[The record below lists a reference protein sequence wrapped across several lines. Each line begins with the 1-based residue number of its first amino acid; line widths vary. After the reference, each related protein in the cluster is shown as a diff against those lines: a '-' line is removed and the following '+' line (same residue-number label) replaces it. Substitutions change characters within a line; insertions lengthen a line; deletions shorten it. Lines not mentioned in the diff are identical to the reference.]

1 MTFNQTN
8 ATLTTLDGNGFY
20 RLTLMVLMV
29 FHLKVSPFTADCNRL
44 SVFHMRSP
52 LTDDDDISITAQRK
66 VLDCIFKGYSQWV
79 KDLS

>member
-1 MTFNQTN
+1 
-8 ATLTTLDGNGFY
+8 
-20 RLTLMVLMV
+20 MVLMM
-29 FHLKVSPFTADCNRL
+29 FHLKVSPFTADSNRL

-79 KDLS
+79 KDFHDILRNNDKLHKFKIKSVTESVF